1 MAPQER
7 STSSA
12 CVSCWPERRNFHGV
26 TLAERIDLYRLA
38 GDHAIAV
45 AAQVPTDR
53 WDTPALGTW
62 TVRTLVGHIG
72 RSFTTV
78 VDYSARPADR
88 VDVADSAQ
96 YYLAIAPMLTDP
108 AAIDA
113 RAVQAG
119 LALGDDPVT
128 ALRELQDGAATA
140 LVTDDRVIATI
151 AGGMRLSDYL
161 PTRIFELGLHS
172 VDLARAIGVA
182 ETLPPEI
189 VDSILGLAVQV
200 AQRRGDG
207 QALMCAL
214 TGRGQFPA
222 GYSVV

>member
-1 MAPQER
+1 MAM
-7 STSSA
+7 
-12 CVSCWPERRNFHGV
+12 
-26 TLAERIDLYRLA
+26 TLETQVNLYRLA
-38 GDHAIAV
+38 GDHAISVV
-45 AAQVPTDR
+45 AQIPEDR
-53 WDTPALGTW
+53 WDTPALGPW

-78 VDYSARPADR
+78 VEYSARPADR

-96 YYLAIAPMLTDP
+96 YYLAITGLLADP
-108 AAIDA
+108 VQLDA

-119 LALGDDPVT
+119 LALGEHPLDT
-128 ALRELQDGAATA
+128 LRDLQDRATA
-140 LVTDDRVIATI
+140 TLATDDRVIATI

-172 VDLARAIGVA
+172 VDLARALGVSEA
-182 ETLPPEI
+182 LPPGI
-189 VDSILGLAVQV
+189 VDSILRLAVEV

-214 TGRGQFPA
+214 TGRGPFPP